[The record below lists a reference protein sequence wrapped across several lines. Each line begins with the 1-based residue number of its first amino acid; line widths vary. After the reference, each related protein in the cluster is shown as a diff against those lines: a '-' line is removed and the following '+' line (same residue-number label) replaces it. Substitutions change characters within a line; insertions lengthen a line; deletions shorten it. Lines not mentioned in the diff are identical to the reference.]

1 MKDEQTWHIRNL
13 LKELS
18 EEKSDGLPVVTR
30 EDVENA
36 MKEKWKFERDQEE
49 NLKEHY
55 KVTLEDAR
63 KKIIRETL
71 LQLDQKKEWATQV
84 YFSFLKNKTE
94 VAPLFFPM
102 VYYND

>member
-1 MKDEQTWHIRNL
+1 MYRKEQRGSWKIQFM
-13 LKELS
+13 S
-18 EEKSDGLPVVTR
+18 SIVLPRTSLAKAS
-30 EDVENA
+30 N
-36 MKEKWKFERDQEE
+36 F
-49 NLKEHY
+49 LFKEHY

-84 YFSFLKNKTE
+84 YFSFLKNKTK